1 MKAKELAEQLLK
13 LPPDFEVVFNT
24 INDGGTHGFNV
35 VQYKDIEVIDVG
47 RETVILGGVDV

>member
-1 MKAKELAEQLLK
+1 MKAKELAERLLK

-24 INDGGTHGFNV
+24 INDGGNHMFNV

-47 RETVILGGVDV
+47 RKTVILGGVEV

>member
-13 LPPDFEVVFNT
+13 LPLVLEVVFNT
-24 INDGGTHGFNV
+24 ITDGGTHGFNV
-35 VQYKDIEVIDVG
+35 DQYKAIEAMDVG

>member
-13 LPPDFEVVFNT
+13 LPPDFDVVFNT
-24 INDGGTHGFNV
+24 INDGGNHMLNI
-35 VQYKDIEVIDVG
+35 VQYKDIEVMDVG

>member
-24 INDGGTHGFNV
+24 INDGGWTF
-35 VQYKDIEVIDVG
+35 KVIY
-47 RETVILGGVDV
+47 

>member
-1 MKAKELAEQLLK
+1 MKAQELAEQLLK

-24 INDGGTHGFNV
+24 VNDGGNHGFNV
-35 VQYKDIEVIDVG
+35 VQYKDIEVMDVG